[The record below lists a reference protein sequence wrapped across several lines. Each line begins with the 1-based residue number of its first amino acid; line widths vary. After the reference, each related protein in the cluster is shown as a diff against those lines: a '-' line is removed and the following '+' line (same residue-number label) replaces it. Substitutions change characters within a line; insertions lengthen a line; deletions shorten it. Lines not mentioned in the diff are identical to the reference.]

1 MRIVKDPKERKR
13 EIMDMA
19 AQLFMNQGYEET
31 SVNMIVEQ
39 LGVAKG
45 TFYHYFKSKEQIL
58 EAVLEDYLDK
68 YAEHVKAVSEN
79 DSSNAYEKLM
89 FILKNILSNNQGPT
103 HLTKHVEDN
112 KNARLHQV
120 LDEKFHERFNPIIV
134 DVIKQGID
142 EGIFKVDHPEEIT
155 EILLLGIRA
164 YMHIHIPNFG
174 NQQYLIRKLQA
185 LEELFNK
192 VLDMDEKIFA
202 IKLV

>member
-13 EIMDMA
+13 ELMDTA
-19 AQLFMNQGYEET
+19 AQLFMKQGYEET

-58 EAVLEDYLDK
+58 EAVLEDYLEK
-68 YAEHVKAVSEN
+68 YAENVKTASDN
-79 DSSNAYEKLM
+79 SSANAYEKLM

-103 HLTKHVEDN
+103 NLTKHVEDN

-120 LDEKFHERFNPIIV
+120 LDEKFHEHFNPIIV
-134 DVIKQGID
+134 EVIKQGIQ

-164 YMHIHIPNFG
+164 YMHIHIPKFG
-174 NQQYLIRKLQA
+174 NPQYFMRKLQA

-192 VLDMDEKIFA
+192 VLDMDEKLYT
-202 IKLV
+202 IKLL